1 MQKDVDALTGEKSN
15 NIKKHNILNIL
26 NNVGAIFVNI
36 YFHYK
41 DVPKETEYER
51 SIVERAKLRRQWLYE
66 VKERE
71 KHINNDLFS
80 DYFNYS
86 SLSNMRSILGD
97 AKGEINKHQV
107 YSIKKVLTKV
117 NNTVN
122 NVSKDKTFKI
132 K

>member
-1 MQKDVDALTGEKSN
+1 M
-15 NIKKHNILNIL
+15 
-26 NNVGAIFVNI
+26 
-36 YFHYK
+36 
-41 DVPKETEYER
+41 
-51 SIVERAKLRRQWLYE
+51 YE

-117 NNTVN
+117 SNTVN
-122 NVSKDKTFKI
+122 NVSKDKIFKI

>member
-1 MQKDVDALTGEKSN
+1 M
-15 NIKKHNILNIL
+15 
-26 NNVGAIFVNI
+26 
-36 YFHYK
+36 
-41 DVPKETEYER
+41 PKETEYER

-86 SLSNMRSILGD
+86 SLSNMCSILGD
-97 AKGEINKHQV
+97 AKDEINKHQV